1 MLRASA
7 TQRIERPVEEVRAQF
22 ADVAHHEA
30 HPPHATVRFEVIED
44 DGAGGCRYRQ
54 VSKLGPVK
62 LRQEMEMTE
71 TAPGVLENRVIKGQ
85 MAGGVLRFT
94 IVEAGEG
101 ASEVTA
107 ELEAPLN
114 AVQRL
119 AGPLLQRQ
127 VARALADAL
136 EEDRRDLESGTYA
149 SHRG

>member
-7 TQRIERPVEEVRAQF
+7 TQRIERPVDEVRAQF

-54 VSKLGPVK
+54 VSKLGPVT

-101 ASEVTA
+101 VSAVTA

-114 AVQRL
+114 AVQRV
-119 AGPLLQRQ
+119 AQPLLQRQ
-127 VARALADAL
+127 VAKALAAAL
-136 EEDRRDLESGTYA
+136 EEDRRDLESGTYD